1 MGRRR
6 GRRRLSQRDD
16 VPDFGSRRHIL
27 IDGRRAQGP
36 RTGVGHYTLSILRHW
51 PEEVRHEVL
60 ASSRLEMPAFAS
72 GVLAR
77 WPGGPTWHLWAALQV
92 FTRRTLYF
100 SPESLIVP
108 IIVGTRAALTVHDLS
123 PVTMPAVHTRRNI
136 VIHKLLFRLALRRVG
151 SIIVPTNA
159 VRQELVAFMPSTAAK
174 VHAIHEGPRD
184 MTNTTGLSSTQADQE
199 HGYGRYAL
207 YVGTVEPRKNVLTLI
222 DAFCDVAPEDWR
234 LLIVGKLGWLSP
246 EEAATF
252 SQWCDS
258 DRVIYL
264 GYVEDAALPALYSN
278 AEVFCYPSEHEGFGL
293 PLLEAMQQG
302 VSVVHS
308 DAAALVEVAG
318 NAGFAVRRARLAEDL
333 RSAFRELCSD
343 EAARQRIGEAGRLRA
358 QEFSWDRA
366 AQATATV
373 VGGLGNA

>member
-1 MGRRR
+1 MGRSRERR
-6 GRRRLSQRDD
+6 HSSQRDH
-16 VPDFGSRRHIL
+16 VPDFGSRRRIL
-27 IDGRRAQGP
+27 IDGRRAQGA

-51 PEEVRHEVL
+51 PDGVCHEVL
-60 ASSRLEMPAFAS
+60 ASSRSEIPALTS
-72 GVLAR
+72 GVLAC
-77 WPGGPTWHLWAALQV
+77 WPGGPTWHLWAALRV

-108 IIVGTRAALTVHDLS
+108 IIVGARAALTVHDLT
-123 PVTMPAVHTRRNI
+123 PVTMPAVHTTRNI
-136 VIHKLLFRLALRRVG
+136 VIHKLLFALALRRVG
-151 SIIVPTNA
+151 TIIVPSNA

-174 VHAIHEGPRD
+174 VHVIHEGPRD
-184 MTNTTGLSSTQADQE
+184 TTMTTGLPLTQASEE
-199 HGYGRYAL
+199 HRYGRYML

-222 DAFCDVAPEDWR
+222 DAFRDAAPEDWR

-246 EEAATF
+246 EESATF
-252 SQWCDS
+252 GRLCDS

-278 AEVFCYPSEHEGFGL
+278 AEVFCYPSEIEGFGL

-302 VSVVHS
+302 VPVVHS

-318 NAGFAVRRARLAEDL
+318 NAGLSVRRARLAGDL
-333 RSAFRELCSD
+333 RSAFRELCGD
-343 EAARQRIGEAGRLRA
+343 GAARQRLGEAGRLRA
-358 QEFSWDRA
+358 QAFSWDRA
-366 AQATATV
+366 ARATATI